1 MVWRLTINVEVFLLH
16 REEELLTVLHLEV
29 EVLEEDL
36 LQDTEI
42 LIADVRPWVSR
53 CCIGIGVQCL
63 ILP

>member
-42 LIADVRPWVSR
+42 LIADVRPWVGS
-53 CCIGIGVQCL
+53 CCIGVQCL

>member
-53 CCIGIGVQCL
+53 CCIGVQCL

>member
-1 MVWRLTINVEVFLLH
+1 MFLLH

-53 CCIGIGVQCL
+53 CRIGVQCL